1 MFSFTNIIKIIVL
14 LVIIYS
20 TYIYF
25 KIPSLT
31 EEFTSNIRETVR
43 PTIRKYR
50 LSVEEK
56 MKNMNNIKENFK
68 MKLGV

>member
-1 MFSFTNIIKIIVL
+1 MFRFTNIIKTILL
-14 LVIIYS
+14 LVIVYS

-31 EEFTSNIRETVR
+31 EEFTSNIREAVR

-56 MKNMNNIKENFK
+56 MKNINNVKENFK

>member
-1 MFSFTNIIKIIVL
+1 MFRFTNIIKIIVL

-31 EEFTSNIRETVR
+31 EEFTSNIRETIR

-56 MKNMNNIKENFK
+56 MKNINNIKENFK

>member
-1 MFSFTNIIKIIVL
+1 MFRFTNFIKIITL
-14 LVIIYS
+14 FVIIYS

-25 KIPSLT
+25 KMPSLT

-56 MKNMNNIKENFK
+56 MKNITNIKENFK